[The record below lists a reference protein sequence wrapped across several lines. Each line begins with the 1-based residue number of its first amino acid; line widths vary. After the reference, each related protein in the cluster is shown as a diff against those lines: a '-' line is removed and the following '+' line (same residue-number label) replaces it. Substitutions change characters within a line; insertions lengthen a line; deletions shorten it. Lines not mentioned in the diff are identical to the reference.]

1 MTVQHAKISA
11 TKQKLT
17 FDDVDSDLVL
27 LGLLGLIDPPRDEAV
42 AAVAECRAAGIRVKM
57 ITGNHAGTTSAIV
70 RELGLENAQE
80 VLTGT
85 QIDGPEPHE
94 LVDAAEIVLA
104 DDNFATIAEAVR
116 AGRTVYD
123 YLKKASV
130 FLLPVNGG
138 EALALILALLL
149 GLTLP
154 ITPVQILWVNM
165 VSSVVLAIALAFEG
179 PEPDIMRRPP
189 RRADEPILS
198 RFVLW
203 RVGFVSLLFC
213 AGIFGMFTFAQAQ
226 GASLEE
232 ARTIAVNTLV
242 VMEIFYLFSV
252 RFLNTTSLSLR
263 AVLGTRPV
271 LIAIAAVT
279 ALQFTFTYAPFMETF
294 FETRPLSLLQG
305 VLVVAIGPVL
315 LVILELEKRILRRV
329 PTRSPRNHSA
339 FT

>member
-11 TKQKLT
+11 TKQTLT

-27 LGLLGLIDPPRDEAV
+27 LDLLGLIDPPRDEAV

-57 ITGNHAGTTSAIV
+57 ITGNHAGTASAIA

-104 DDNFATIAEAVR
+104 GDNFATIAEAVR

-123 YLKKASV
+123 NLKKAIV

-165 VSSVVLAIALAFEG
+165 VSSVVLAMALAFEG

-189 RRADEPILS
+189 LRADEPILS
-198 RFVLW
+198 RLVLW
-203 RVGFVSLLFC
+203 RVGFVALLFC

-226 GASLEE
+226 GANLEE

-252 RFLNTTSLSLR
+252 RFLNTTSRSLR
-263 AVLGTRPV
+263 AVLSTR
-271 LIAIAAVT
+271 
-279 ALQFTFTYAPFMETF
+279 
-294 FETRPLSLLQG
+294 
-305 VLVVAIGPVL
+305 PVL
-315 LVILELEKRILRRV
+315 LVILELEKRVLRRV
-329 PTRSPRNHSA
+329 PTRSSTNHSA